1 MVRDFIR
8 KLAEN
13 VRHGIK
19 KGAHFL
25 GKTLP
30 VVATIARG
38 ASKYVS
44 KLPGIPG
51 LIGGA
56 AKAAFDEVDDLA
68 AKLPADSD
76 LRKKYE
82 QYTKADLTEMARD
95 ATKKAVTHA
104 LKGPEKPPDT
114 AVPKQGPKQEPAK
127 ISLPTKSFLD
137 TSTPRNEAN
146 KLTVAKPTG
155 LGRLASTGSD

>member
-1 MVRDFIR
+1 MVRHFIR

-30 VVATIARG
+30 VLATIARG

-44 KLPGIPG
+44 KLLGIPG

-56 AKAAFDEVDDLA
+56 VKAEFDKADDLV
-68 AKLPADSD
+68 AKLHLDSD

-82 QYTKADLTEMARD
+82 Q
-95 ATKKAVTHA
+95 
-104 LKGPEKPPDT
+104 
-114 AVPKQGPKQEPAK
+114 
-127 ISLPTKSFLD
+127 
-137 TSTPRNEAN
+137 
-146 KLTVAKPTG
+146 
-155 LGRLASTGSD
+155 

>member
-1 MVRDFIR
+1 M
-8 KLAEN
+8 A
-13 VRHGIK
+13 
-19 KGAHFL
+19 A
-25 GKTLP
+25 
-30 VVATIARG
+30 IARG
-38 ASKYVS
+38 ASKCVS

-56 AKAAFDEVDDLA
+56 VKAAFDKVDDLV
-68 AKLPADSD
+68 AKLPAESD

-104 LKGPEKPPDT
+104 LKGPEKPPEAT
-114 AVPKQGPKQEPAK
+114 AVPKQVPKQEPAK
-127 ISLPTKSFLD
+127 ISLPTKSLLD
-137 TSTPRNEAN
+137 ASTQRNEAN

>member
-1 MVRDFIR
+1 MVRHFIR

-56 AKAAFDEVDDLA
+56 VKAAFD
-68 AKLPADSD
+68 
-76 LRKKYE
+76 
-82 QYTKADLTEMARD
+82 KADVL
-95 ATKKAVTHA
+95 
-104 LKGPEKPPDT
+104 
-114 AVPKQGPKQEPAK
+114 
-127 ISLPTKSFLD
+127 
-137 TSTPRNEAN
+137 
-146 KLTVAKPTG
+146 
-155 LGRLASTGSD
+155 